1 MERFCKFY
9 VHDYMDMY
17 PRTSV
22 RTFSGED
29 LESIKE
35 EALQYQNHM
44 RQMYSGGETTFVK
57 VLSAAEAREYLD
69 KEIAKISHP
78 DPEDKEWIG
87 KVNNI
92 YNKCYGIKE

>member
-1 MERFCKFY
+1 MEKFCKFY

-22 RTFSGED
+22 ITFLGED
-29 LESIKE
+29 LESIRTA
-35 EALQYQNHM
+35 ALQYQNHM

-69 KEIAKISHP
+69 KEIGKISHP
-78 DPEDKEWIG
+78 DSADKEWIE
-87 KVNNI
+87 KVNNL
-92 YNKCYGIKE
+92 YNKCYVEE